1 MVIGAVMG
9 LDVAMLG
16 AEDVGALA
24 GDLHNA
30 HFFGAMPALV
40 LVCLDSGFFLCDLLL
55 CCGCHL
61 WCDDV
66 GSGLLCCGLP
76 RRCHC

>member
-1 MVIGAVMG
+1 MG

-40 LVCLDSGFFLCDLLL
+40 LVCLSENTELG
-55 CCGCHL
+55 
-61 WCDDV
+61 
-66 GSGLLCCGLP
+66 
-76 RRCHC
+76 